1 MAFDP
6 EKYFNNLNMNGIRL
20 GLDATRELARRAG
33 NPERNLKFI
42 HLAGTNGKGST
53 GAMLESAFRHAGLKT
68 GFYTSPHLVYL
79 RERFRIAGKAVGEAE
94 FAKATEELVKLAEG
108 GSFSYFETA
117 TVLAMKLFAENHCD
131 VVIWETGMGGRLDAT
146 NVVTPAA
153 SVITNIAFDHMKAL
167 GNTLAKIAGE
177 KAGIIKPGV
186 PVFTGVMPDEALRTI
201 AAKARELGSPL
212 FTPGAPEP
220 EHADFEVGA
229 DGRLRQC
236 FDYDG
241 RRIKLPLLGRMQ
253 RRNFRIVYA
262 LLKELAPEFGVTL
275 DAALDGVAQTKW
287 PARFQK
293 VDDTL
298 LVDGAHNPDGVGA
311 LIEAL
316 DELYPGRKFPVI
328 YAAFKDKHV
337 ENCLPE
343 LAKKAAKFYFTPLAQ
358 EGRPSFSGAELGA
371 MVKAWSDAPA
381 TPCGSAAEALDKA
394 RTENPGTLVLSAG
407 SLYLAGEILSAAA
420 PPAAVLDLV

>member
-6 EKYFNNLNMNGIRL
+6 EKYFNELNMNGIRL

-33 NPERNLKFI
+33 HPERSLKFI

-53 GAMLESAFRHAGLKT
+53 GAMLESAFRRAGLKT

-79 RERFRIAGKAVGEAE
+79 RERFRIGGKAVDEE
-94 FAKATEELVKLAEG
+94 SFARAAEELAHLAEG

-117 TVLAMKLFAENHCD
+117 TVLAMKLFAESRCD

-167 GNTLAKIAGE
+167 GNTLAKIAAE

-186 PVFTGVMPDEALRTI
+186 PVFTGVMPDEAFQAI
-201 AAKARELGSPL
+201 ASRARELDAPL
-212 FTPGAPEP
+212 FTPGEPEP
-220 EHADFEVGA
+220 ERAEFEVGA

-236 FDYDG
+236 FEYG
-241 RRIKLPLLGRMQ
+241 GHQVKLPLLGRMQ
-253 RRNFRIVYA
+253 RRNFRIVFA
-262 LLKELAPEFGVTL
+262 LLRELAPKFGISL
-275 DAALDGVAQTKW
+275 ESALGGVAQTRW

-298 LVDGAHNPDGVGA
+298 LVDGAHNPDGVAA

-316 DELYPGRKFPVI
+316 DELYPDRKFPVI

-358 EGRPSFSGAELGA
+358 EGRPSFSGAELSE
-371 MVKAWSDAPA
+371 MVKAWSGAPA
-381 TPCGSAAEALDKA
+381 IACASAAEALRRA
-394 RTENPGTLVLSAG
+394 RAENPGALALSAG
-407 SLYLAGEILSAAA
+407 SLYLAGEILNAAA
-420 PPAAVLDLV
+420 PPEAVLDLV

>member
-6 EKYFNNLNMNGIRL
+6 EKYFNALNMNGIRL

-33 NPERNLKFI
+33 NPERKLRFI

-53 GAMLESAFRHAGLKT
+53 GAMLESAFRHAGLRT

-79 RERFRIAGKAVGEAE
+79 RERFRVDGRAVGEAE
-94 FAKATEELVKLAEG
+94 FSNATEALVKLADG

-117 TVLAMKLFAENHCD
+117 TVLAMKLFSEANCD

-146 NVVTPAA
+146 NVVTPVA

-167 GNTLAKIAGE
+167 GNTLSKIAGE

-186 PVFTGVMPDEALRTI
+186 PVFTGVMPDEAFQTI
-201 AAKARELGSPL
+201 AAKARELNAPL
-212 FTPGAPEP
+212 FTPGEAEP
-220 EHADFEVGA
+220 ERADFEVGS

-262 LLKELAPEFGVTL
+262 LLKELAPKFGVTS
-275 DAALDGVAQTKW
+275 DAALDGVARTKW

-316 DELYPGRKFPVI
+316 DELYPGRKFPII

-343 LAKKAAKFYFTPLAQ
+343 LARKAARFYFTPLAQ
-358 EGRPSFSGAELGA
+358 EGRPSFPGEELCA

-381 TPCGSAAEALDKA
+381 APCGSAAEALIRA
-394 RTENPGTLVLSAG
+394 RQENPGTLVLSAG
-407 SLYLAGEILSAAA
+407 SLYLAGEVLRAAA
-420 PPAAVLDLV
+420 PPSAVLDLV